1 MSSLRTGRRV
11 SAAALSTLLMAT
23 LAACGGGGGGGS
35 TPAPTPPTGNP
46 NPNPPTTPTPEP
58 EPELSRVTL
67 AGTVTDAPIANAVV
81 TATIGD
87 ETFTAT
93 ADANGVYSLE
103 IAVDEDATG
112 GFVTLSA
119 RGVGSQS
126 YVEFTSLAGTFA
138 SLQSQAGDDGTLSN
152 AENFATQITNVS
164 TAQAV
169 LLKEANGGNPIA
181 DEESLRALSATLNSQ
196 EVLDLATAIKLY
208 VDDSANYPMPDGETS
223 LLALMSSAAT
233 REQFTDSAYDQDPT
247 AFQNM
252 QTAIVTDS
260 SLTQPVSNDSL
271 PAKLTVAMLSD
282 AAEFSF
288 NYFNRVYSYTFDG
301 DGTGTATAGA
311 WQNAD
316 AAPLNGSSVD
326 TTWSIN
332 GSSVEIAFGQTVLVN
347 SYEACPDIPA
357 QVLAALTSDGV
368 KLTLLSDRVVAITE
382 TNQIAYPQGI
392 PAGCGVAP
400 RTETRTVARTILHDE
415 DFEQLGTDDLADSTQ
430 SIYVYVDG
438 VGVTADIADLS
449 ADGTGRTWAFEKDFT
464 WALDSSGRAVNVEFA
479 DGTVAQFRSLREVD
493 FVTTDLFYEITTADG
508 RYVDAGASVYKDP
521 ELPLVFTSENVVGRF
536 YQFGVGVEGSSDQ
549 RTKGFR
555 LLFESDHTGAHEDDM
570 IENDQLITF
579 DGSNRPDYNFHW
591 SIDGEDVVIQRT
603 FDVVNEQ
610 DHCVPGSADCI
621 VYDERRLVP
630 LAVMDL
636 PTGQH
641 RAYWMEYRRTQFGGV
656 TENTIPTTLV
666 RFYDSELPAAPAGLS
681 SKPSFFDEGSA
692 RKLRFNGVSQR

>member
-11 SAAALSTLLMAT
+11 SAAVVSTLLMAT
-23 LAACGGGGGGGS
+23 LAACGGGGGGNS
-35 TPAPTPPTGNP
+35 TPPPTPPTGNP
-46 NPNPPTTPTPEP
+46 NPNPPA
-58 EPELSRVTL
+58 PELSRVTL
-67 AGTVTDAPIANAVV
+67 TGTVTDAPIANAVV
-81 TATIGD
+81 TATLGD

-103 IAVDEDATG
+103 IAVDEDSTS

-119 RGVGSQS
+119 RGVGPQS

-138 SLQSQAGDDGTLSN
+138 SLRTQAGGDGTLSN
-152 AENFATQITNVS
+152 TENFATQITNVS

-181 DEESLRALSATLNSQ
+181 DEESLRALSATLDSQ

-208 VDDSANYPMPDGETS
+208 VDDSANYPMPDGATS

-233 REQFTDSAYDQDPT
+233 REQFTDDAFDQNPT
-247 AFQNM
+247 AFQNA
-252 QTAIVTDS
+252 QTAIVTDN
-260 SLTQPVSNDSL
+260 SLTRPVSNDSL

-288 NYFNRVYSYTFDG
+288 NYFNRVNSYTFDA
-301 DGTGTATAGA
+301 DGTGTAAAGQ
-311 WQNAD
+311 WQHVD
-316 AAPLNGSSVD
+316 SEPPLNGSSVD
-326 TTWSIN
+326 TTWTVN
-332 GSSVEIAFGQTVLVN
+332 GGRVEIAYAQSVRVD
-347 SYEACPDIPA
+347 SYEDCPDIPDQAFA
-357 QVLAALTSDGV
+357 QLTSDGV
-368 KLTLLSDRVVAITE
+368 TLTLLSDRVVAITE
-382 TNQIAYPQGI
+382 TTDITYPAGT
-392 PAGCGVAP
+392 PSGCGVAP
-400 RTETRTVARTILHDE
+400 RTETTTVARTILDDE
-415 DFEQLGTDDLADSTQ
+415 DFQQLGSDDLADSTQ

-438 VGVTADIADLS
+438 MGVTADIADLH

-493 FVTTDLFYEITTADG
+493 YITTDLFFEITTADG

-521 ELPLVFTSENVVGRF
+521 ELPLVFTPNNVVGRF
-536 YQFGVGVEGSSDQ
+536 YQFGIGIEGSSDE

-555 LLFESDHTGAHEDDM
+555 LLFENDGTGAHEDDR
-570 IENDQLITF
+570 IENDQLITQ
-579 DGSNRPDYNFHW
+579 DGSNTPNYNFHW

-603 FDVVNEQ
+603 FDVANEQ

-636 PTGQH
+636 PSGQH
-641 RAYWMEYRRTQFGGV
+641 RAYWMEYRRTDFYGV
-656 TENTIPTTLV
+656 NDNTIPGTLV
-666 RFYDSELPAAPAGLS
+666 RFYDSDLPAAPAGLS
-681 SKPSFFDEGSA
+681 SKASFLDEGSA
-692 RKLRFNGVSQR
+692 RKLRFHGLSRR

>member
-1 MSSLRTGRRV
+1 MSSLRTGRRL
-11 SAAALSTLLMAT
+11 SAAVVSTLLMAT

-35 TPAPTPPTGNP
+35 STPAPTPPTGNP
-46 NPNPPTTPTPEP
+46 NPNPTPPTP

-152 AENFATQITNVS
+152 TENFATQITNVS

-181 DEESLRALSATLNSQ
+181 DEASLRTLSATLNSQ

-223 LLALMSSAAT
+223 LLALMSSSAT
-233 REQFTDSAYDQDPT
+233 REQFTDNAYNQDPT
-247 AFQNM
+247 AFQST

-260 SLTQPVSNDSL
+260 SLTQPVSGDSL

-288 NYFNRVYSYTFDG
+288 NYFNRVNSYTFDA
-301 DGTGTATAGA
+301 DGTGTATAGS
-311 WQNAD
+311 WN
-316 AAPLNGSSVD
+316 VD
-326 TTWSIN
+326 TTWAVN
-332 GSSVEIAFGQTVLVN
+332 GSSVEISYGETVHVT
-347 SYEACPDIPA
+347 SYEIVPECTEVSGQVQTDIA
-357 QVLAALTSDGV
+357 SDGV

-382 TNQIAYPQGI
+382 TTQITYQPE
-392 PAGCGVAP
+392 CELDP
-400 RTETRTVARTILHDE
+400 RTETTTVARTILEDD

-438 VGVTADIADLS
+438 VGPTADIADLN
-449 ADGTGRTWAFEKDFT
+449 ADGSGRTWAFAKDFT

-479 DGTVAQFRSLREVD
+479 DGTVAQFRSLRTVD
-493 FVTTDLFYEITTADG
+493 VVTTDLFYEITTADG
-508 RYVDAGASVYKDP
+508 RYIDAGASVYKDP
-521 ELPLVFTSENVVGRF
+521 ELPLVFTQENVVGRF
-536 YQFGVGVEGSSDQ
+536 YQFGIGIEGSSDQ

-555 LLFESDHTGAHEDDM
+555 LLFENDGTGAHEDDR
-570 IENDQLITF
+570 IENDQLITQ
-579 DGSNRPDYNFHW
+579 DGSNTPPFNFHW
-591 SIDGEDVVIQRT
+591 GIDGEDVVIQRT
-603 FDVVNEQ
+603 FDVANQQ
-610 DHCVPGSADCI
+610 DHCVPGSSADCI

-636 PTGQH
+636 PSGQH
-641 RAYWMEYRRTQFGGV
+641 RAYWMEYRRTDFYGV
-656 TENTIPTTLV
+656 NDNTLPSTLV
-666 RFYDSELPAAPAGLS
+666 RFYDSEVPAASPVVSGKASLFG
-681 SKPSFFDEGSA
+681 EASA
-692 RKLRFNGVSQR
+692 RKLRFRGVSQR